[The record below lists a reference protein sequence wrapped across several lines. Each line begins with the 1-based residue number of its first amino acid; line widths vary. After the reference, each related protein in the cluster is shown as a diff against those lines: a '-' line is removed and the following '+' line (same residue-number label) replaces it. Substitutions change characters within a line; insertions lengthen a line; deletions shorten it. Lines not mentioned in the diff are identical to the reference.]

1 MFRLENLSTV
11 NYFAKIYIA
20 RFNKHQRNVYYIG
33 LSYARETKINP
44 SSQFEYKKTRNCKE
58 LKKLLKEKGYKMKSI
73 LLINIQLLMI
83 TLKKKEISND
93 VVFSTNVILTLTSKS
108 TYRYKKGK
116 DKRDRWKIASLK
128 RILVIVFLIII

>member
-73 LLINIQLLMI
+73 LLINIQLLII
-83 TLKKKEISND
+83 TLKKKKISND
-93 VVFSTNVILTLTSKS
+93 GVFSTNVILTLTNQS

-116 DKRDRWKIASLK
+116 DKKIDEKL
-128 RILVIVFLIII
+128 LVVKEFL